1 MAECGEEI
9 MPYFT
14 TPQICLRCAYD
25 GTEDCTG
32 DPDKCK
38 LDAYEKHCDNEYERK
53 QDLKD
58 ESVIS

>member
-1 MAECGEEI
+1 

-32 DPDKCK
+32 NPDKCK
-38 LDAYEKHCDNEYERK
+38 LDAYEKHCDDEYERK
-53 QDLKD
+53 QDPKD
-58 ESVIS
+58 ESVIP